1 MLVQGFAPHPAIE
14 SFHEAIL
21 HRLAGGDAGPLEL
34 AIFLPFQVR
43 IARQICPVV
52 ADQRTFEAV
61 QCALIGLVGRDCVVS
76 GSLGSQICQNPG
88 EYSPFVD
95 TLGPMALIH

>member
-1 MLVQGFAPHPAIE
+1 
-14 SFHEAIL
+14 
-21 HRLAGGDAGPLEL
+21 
-34 AIFLPFQVR
+34 
-43 IARQICPVV
+43 
-52 ADQRTFEAV
+52 
-61 QCALIGLVGRDCVVS
+61 VS